1 MKRLILMRHAEA
13 GWHINMDDH
22 ERPLSASGIR
32 DAKKIGSWLK
42 EKEYIPDEV
51 ISSTSVRTR
60 ETLSYLFLECPQIFE
75 KSLYLADA
83 EQMKSTLKTLLSE
96 TVILLAHNPGITELA
111 YDLMNHEEKHENFM
125 DFPAASTLVIDFKA
139 DRWSEVKSDSGIFVD
154 FVMPLQL

>member
-13 GWHINMDDH
+13 GWHINTDDH

-42 EKEYIPDEV
+42 EKAYMPDEV

-60 ETLSYLFLECPQIFE
+60 ETLSYLLLDCPQIFE
-75 KSLYLADA
+75 RSLYLADA
-83 EQMKSTLKTLLSE
+83 DQMKSTLKTLLSE

-154 FVMPLQL
+154 FVMPLHL

>member
-42 EKEYIPDEV
+42 EKAYMPDEV

-60 ETLSYLFLECPQIFE
+60 ETLSYLLLDCPQIFE
-75 KSLYLADA
+75 RSLYLADA
-83 EQMKSTLKTLLSE
+83 DQRKSTLQTLLSE

-111 YDLMNHEEKHENFM
+111 HDLMNHEEKHENFM
-125 DFPAASTLVIDFKA
+125 DFPAASTLVIDFKP
-139 DRWSEVKSDSGIFVD
+139 DRWSEIKSDSGIFVD

>member
-22 ERPLSASGIR
+22 ERPLSTVGIR
-32 DAKKIGSWLK
+32 DAKRIGLWLK

-51 ISSTSVRTR
+51 ISSTSTRTR
-60 ETLSYLFLECPQIFE
+60 ETLSCLFLECPQIFE
-75 KSLYLADA
+75 RSLYLADA
-83 EQMKSTLKTLLSE
+83 DQMKSTLQTLLSE

-111 YDLMNHEEKHENFM
+111 HDLMNHEEKHENFM

>member
-42 EKEYIPDEV
+42 EKAYIPDEV
-51 ISSTSVRTR
+51 ISSTSLRTR
-60 ETLSYLFLECPQIFE
+60 ETLSYLFLDCPQIFE
-75 KSLYLADA
+75 RSLYLADA
-83 EQMKSTLKTLLSE
+83 DQMKSTLKTLLSE

-125 DFPAASTLVIDFKA
+125 DFPASSTVVIDFKA

-154 FVMPLQL
+154 FVMPLHL

>member
-42 EKEYIPDEV
+42 EKAYMPDEV

-60 ETLSYLFLECPQIFE
+60 ETLSYLLLDCPQIFE
-75 KSLYLADA
+75 RSLYLADA
-83 EQMKSTLKTLLSE
+83 EQMKSTLQTLLSE

-154 FVMPLQL
+154 FVMPLHL

>member
-42 EKEYIPDEV
+42 EKAYMPDEV

-60 ETLSYLFLECPQIFE
+60 ETLSYLLLDCPQIFE
-75 KSLYLADA
+75 RSLYLADA
-83 EQMKSTLKTLLSE
+83 DQMKSTLKTLLSE

-111 YDLMNHEEKHENFM
+111 HDLMNHEEKHENFM
-125 DFPAASTLVIDFKA
+125 DFPAASTVVIDFKA

-154 FVMPLQL
+154 FVMPLHL

>member
-13 GWHINMDDH
+13 GWHINTDDH

-42 EKEYIPDEV
+42 EKAYMPDEV

-60 ETLSYLFLECPQIFE
+60 ETLSYLLLECPQIFE
-75 KSLYLADA
+75 RSLYLADA
-83 EQMKSTLKTLLSE
+83 DQMKSTLQTLLSE

-111 YDLMNHEEKHENFM
+111 HDLMNHEEKHENFM

>member
-13 GWHINMDDH
+13 GWHINTDDH

-42 EKEYIPDEV
+42 EKAYIPDEV

-60 ETLSYLFLECPQIFE
+60 ETLSYLLLDCPQIFE
-75 KSLYLADA
+75 RSLYLADA
-83 EQMKSTLKTLLSE
+83 DQMKSTLQTLLSE

-154 FVMPLQL
+154 FVMPLHL

>member
-42 EKEYIPDEV
+42 EKAYMPDEV

-60 ETLSYLFLECPQIFE
+60 ETLSYLLLECPQIFE

-83 EQMKSTLKTLLSE
+83 EQLKSTLQTLLSE

-111 YDLMNHEEKHENFM
+111 HDLMNHEEKHENFM

-154 FVMPLQL
+154 FVMPLHL

>member
-22 ERPLSASGIR
+22 ERPLSAVGIR
-32 DAKKIGSWLK
+32 DAKRIGLWLK

-51 ISSTSVRTR
+51 ISSTSVRTI

-83 EQMKSTLKTLLSE
+83 EQMKSTLQTLLSE

-111 YDLMNHEEKHENFM
+111 HDLMNHEEKHENFM

>member
-22 ERPLSASGIR
+22 ERPLSAVGIR
-32 DAKKIGSWLK
+32 DAKRIGLWLK

-51 ISSTSVRTR
+51 ISSTSTRTR
-60 ETLSYLFLECPQIFE
+60 ETLSCLFLECPQIFE

-111 YDLMNHEEKHENFM
+111 HDLMNHEEKHENFM

>member
-22 ERPLSASGIR
+22 ERPLSAVGIR
-32 DAKKIGSWLK
+32 DAKRIGLWLK

-51 ISSTSVRTR
+51 ISSTSTRTR
-60 ETLSYLFLECPQIFE
+60 ETLSCLFLECPQIFE

-83 EQMKSTLKTLLSE
+83 EQMKSTLQTLLSE

-111 YDLMNHEEKHENFM
+111 HDLMNHEEKHENFM

-154 FVMPLQL
+154 FVMPLHL

>member
-22 ERPLSASGIR
+22 ERPLSAVGIR
-32 DAKKIGSWLK
+32 DAKRIGLWLK

-51 ISSTSVRTR
+51 ISSTSTRTR
-60 ETLSYLFLECPQIFE
+60 ETLSCLFLECPQIFE

-83 EQMKSTLKTLLSE
+83 EQMKSTLQTLLSE

-111 YDLMNHEEKHENFM
+111 HDLMNHEEKHENFM

-139 DRWSEVKSDSGIFVD
+139 DQWSEVKSDSGIFVD

>member
-13 GWHINMDDH
+13 GWHINTDDH

-42 EKEYIPDEV
+42 EKAYMPDEV

-60 ETLSYLFLECPQIFE
+60 ETLSYLLLDCPQIFE
-75 KSLYLADA
+75 RSLYLADA
-83 EQMKSTLKTLLSE
+83 DQMKSTLKTLLSE

>member
-42 EKEYIPDEV
+42 EKAYMPDEV

-60 ETLSYLFLECPQIFE
+60 ETLSYLLLDCPQIFE
-75 KSLYLADA
+75 RSLYLADA
-83 EQMKSTLKTLLSE
+83 DQMKSTLQTLLSE

-111 YDLMNHEEKHENFM
+111 YDLMKHEEKHENFM

-154 FVMPLQL
+154 FVMPLHL

>member
-42 EKEYIPDEV
+42 EKAYMPDEV

-60 ETLSYLFLECPQIFE
+60 ETLSYLLLDCPQIFE
-75 KSLYLADA
+75 RSLYLADA
-83 EQMKSTLKTLLSE
+83 DQMKSTLQTLLSE

-125 DFPAASTLVIDFKA
+125 DFTAASTLVIDFKA

>member
-13 GWHINMDDH
+13 GWHINTDDH

-42 EKEYIPDEV
+42 EKAYMPDEV

-60 ETLSYLFLECPQIFE
+60 ETLSYLLLECPQIFE
-75 KSLYLADA
+75 RSLYLADA
-83 EQMKSTLKTLLSE
+83 DQMKSTLQTLLSE
-96 TVILLAHNPGITELA
+96 TVILLAHNPGITKLA
-111 YDLMNHEEKHENFM
+111 HDLMNHKEKHENFM

-154 FVMPLQL
+154 FVMPLHL

>member
-13 GWHINMDDH
+13 GWHINTDDH

-42 EKEYIPDEV
+42 EKAYMPDEV

-60 ETLSYLFLECPQIFE
+60 ETLSYLLLECPQIFE
-75 KSLYLADA
+75 RSLYLADA
-83 EQMKSTLKTLLSE
+83 DQMKSTLQTLLSE

-125 DFPAASTLVIDFKA
+125 DFPAASTVVIDFKA

-154 FVMPLQL
+154 FVMPLHL

>member
-22 ERPLSASGIR
+22 ERLLSPNGIR

-83 EQMKSTLKTLLSE
+83 EQMKSTLKTLSSE

-111 YDLMNHEEKHENFM
+111 HDLMNHEEKHENFM

-154 FVMPLQL
+154 FVMPLHL

>member
-42 EKEYIPDEV
+42 EKEYVPDEV

-60 ETLSYLFLECPQIFE
+60 ETLSHLFLECPQIFE

-111 YDLMNHEEKHENFM
+111 HDLMNHEEKHENFM

-139 DRWSEVKSDSGIFVD
+139 NRWSEVKSDSGIFVD

>member
-42 EKEYIPDEV
+42 EKAYIPDEV

-60 ETLSYLFLECPQIFE
+60 ETLSYLFLDCPQIFE
-75 KSLYLADA
+75 RSLYLADA
-83 EQMKSTLKTLLSE
+83 DQMKSTLKTLLSE

-125 DFPAASTLVIDFKA
+125 DFPAASTVVIDFKA

-154 FVMPLQL
+154 FVMPLHL

>member
-60 ETLSYLFLECPQIFE
+60 ETLSCLFLECPQIFE

-83 EQMKSTLKTLLSE
+83 EQMKSTLQTLLSE

-111 YDLMNHEEKHENFM
+111 HDLMNHEEKHENFM

-154 FVMPLQL
+154 FVMPLHL

>member
-51 ISSTSVRTR
+51 ISSTSARTR
-60 ETLSYLFLECPQIFE
+60 ETLSYLFLECPQIF
-75 KSLYLADA
+75 KSSLYLADA
-83 EQMKSTLKTLLSE
+83 YQMKSTLQTLLSE

-111 YDLMNHEEKHENFM
+111 HDLMNNEGKLENFM
-125 DFPAASTLVIDFKA
+125 DFPAASTLVMDFNA
-139 DRWSEVKSDSGIFVD
+139 DQWSEIKSDSGLIVD
-154 FVMPLQL
+154 FIIPLQL

>member
-42 EKEYIPDEV
+42 EKAYMPDEV

-60 ETLSYLFLECPQIFE
+60 ETLSYLLLECPQIFE
-75 KSLYLADA
+75 RSLYLADA
-83 EQMKSTLKTLLSE
+83 DQMKSTLQTLLSE

-111 YDLMNHEEKHENFM
+111 YDLMKHEEKHENFM

-154 FVMPLQL
+154 FVMPLHL

>member
-1 MKRLILMRHAEA
+1 MQK
-13 GWHINMDDH
+13 N
-22 ERPLSASGIR
+22 
-32 DAKKIGSWLK
+32 GSWLK
-42 EKEYIPDEV
+42 EKAYMPDEV

-75 KSLYLADA
+75 KSLYLAAA
-83 EQMKSTLKTLLSE
+83 EQMKSTLQTLLSE

-111 YDLMNHEEKHENFM
+111 HDLMNHEEKHENFM

-154 FVMPLQL
+154 FVMPLHL

>member
-22 ERPLSASGIR
+22 ERPLSASGIH

-42 EKEYIPDEV
+42 EKEYVPDEV

-111 YDLMNHEEKHENFM
+111 HDLMNHEEKHENFM

>member
-60 ETLSYLFLECPQIFE
+60 ETLSHLFLECPQIFE

-111 YDLMNHEEKHENFM
+111 HDLMNHEEKHENFM

>member
-42 EKEYIPDEV
+42 EKAYMPDEV

-60 ETLSYLFLECPQIFE
+60 ETLSYLLLDCPQIFE
-75 KSLYLADA
+75 RSLYLADA
-83 EQMKSTLKTLLSE
+83 DQMKSTLKTLLSE

-111 YDLMNHEEKHENFM
+111 YDLMKHEEKHENFM

-154 FVMPLQL
+154 FVMPLHL

>member
-13 GWHINMDDH
+13 GWHINTDDH

-42 EKEYIPDEV
+42 EKAYMPDEV

-60 ETLSYLFLECPQIFE
+60 ETLSYLFLDCPQIFE
-75 KSLYLADA
+75 RSLYLADA
-83 EQMKSTLKTLLSE
+83 DQMKSTLQTLLSE

-111 YDLMNHEEKHENFM
+111 HDLMNHEEKHENFM
-125 DFPAASTLVIDFKA
+125 DFPAASTVVIDFKA

>member
-13 GWHINMDDH
+13 GWHINTDDH

-42 EKEYIPDEV
+42 EKAYMPDEV

-60 ETLSYLFLECPQIFE
+60 ETLSYLLLDCPQIFE
-75 KSLYLADA
+75 RSLYLADA
-83 EQMKSTLKTLLSE
+83 DQMKSNLQTLLSE

-154 FVMPLQL
+154 FVMPLHL

>member
-111 YDLMNHEEKHENFM
+111 HDLMNHEEKHENFM

-154 FVMPLQL
+154 FVMPMQL

>member
-42 EKEYIPDEV
+42 EKAYMPDEV

-60 ETLSYLFLECPQIFE
+60 ETLSYLLLECPQIFE
-75 KSLYLADA
+75 RSLYLADA
-83 EQMKSTLKTLLSE
+83 DQMKSTLQTLLSE

-111 YDLMNHEEKHENFM
+111 HDLMNHEEKHENFM

>member
-42 EKEYIPDEV
+42 EKAYMPDEV

-60 ETLSYLFLECPQIFE
+60 ETLNYLLLECPQIFE
-75 KSLYLADA
+75 RSLYLADA
-83 EQMKSTLKTLLSE
+83 DQMKSTLQTLLSE

-111 YDLMNHEEKHENFM
+111 HDLMNHEEKHENFM